1 MTIKE
6 FAKLCE
12 CNPQTLR
19 YYDSIDLLKPVKVD
33 EWSGYRYYD
42 KEQAIDY
49 VKIKNLQKAG
59 FTIDEIKNLVT
70 QDDATVFN
78 AFETKVR
85 EAEARLAEIKE
96 IRQSYQSEMNTIK
109 NKLTDIKN
117 KILEEI
123 RNYNPEEE
131 FGISKDKC
139 KELADGVEQFMKEAL
154 DSVDDMPSMIPNG
167 KIDKFL
173 NDEPVKPEKPEFV
186 GNATYKVV
194 MEKEGWANV
203 KEFLPE
209 LETLEPGTYGLDFVL
224 TEDKYKTRTAFSSLI
239 TNMLVSSNTGS
250 GKTISCG
257 VNESED
263 GKNHFKLYK
272 KVI

>member
-70 QDDATVFN
+70 QDDATIFN

-117 KILEEI
+117 KILE
-123 RNYNPEEE
+123 
-131 FGISKDKC
+131 
-139 KELADGVEQFMKEAL
+139 
-154 DSVDDMPSMIPNG
+154 
-167 KIDKFL
+167 L
-173 NDEPVKPEKPEFV
+173 NAKLHK
-186 GNATYKVV
+186 T
-194 MEKEGWANV
+194 
-203 KEFLPE
+203 FLPASGNFE
-209 LETLEPGTYGLDFVL
+209 GLS
-224 TEDKYKTRTAFSSLI
+224 RRAI
-239 TNMLVSSNTGS
+239 LVFFNT
-250 GKTISCG
+250 KI
-257 VNESED
+257 
-263 GKNHFKLYK
+263 KQ
-272 KVI
+272 

>member
-59 FTIDEIKNLVT
+59 FTIDEIKDLVN
-70 QDDATVFN
+70 QDDAAIFN
-78 AFETKVR
+78 AFEAKVK

-96 IRQSYQSEMNTIK
+96 IRQSYHSEMTTVK
-109 NKLTDIKN
+109 NKLNDIKN
-117 KILEEI
+117 KILEDI

-131 FGISKDKC
+131 FGITKDKC

-154 DSVDDMPSMIPNG
+154 DSVNDMPSMIPEG

-173 NDEPVKPEKPEFV
+173 KDEPVKHEKPEFV

-209 LETLEPGTYGLDFVL
+209 LEILEPGTYGLDFVL
-224 TEDKYKTRTAFSSLI
+224 TEEKYKTRTAFSSLI

-250 GKTISCG
+250 GKTFSCG
-257 VNESED
+257 INESED

>member
-59 FTIDEIKNLVT
+59 FTIDEIKDLVNR
-70 QDDATVFN
+70 DDAAIFN
-78 AFETKVR
+78 AFEAKVK

-96 IRQSYQSEMNTIK
+96 IRQSYHSEMTTVK
-109 NKLTDIKN
+109 NKLNDIKN
-117 KILEEI
+117 KILEDI

-131 FGISKDKC
+131 FGISKESC
-139 KELADGVEQFMKEAL
+139 AEIADQIEGFMKEAL
-154 DSVDDMPSMIPNG
+154 DSVNDMPSMIPSG
-167 KIDKFL
+167 KFDKLL
-173 NDEPVKPEKPEFV
+173 NDEPAKPEKSEFV
-186 GNATYKVV
+186 GNVTYKVV
-194 MEKEGWANV
+194 MEKEDWANV

-209 LETLEPGTYGLDFVL
+209 LKNLEPGTYGLDFAV
-224 TEDKYKTRTAFSSLI
+224 TEDKYISRIAFSNI
-239 TNMLVSSNTGS
+239 VTNLLVSSNTGS
-250 GKTISCG
+250 GKTFSCG
-257 VNESED
+257 INESED